1 LRLRPTTS
9 RARSPFGSTL
19 AWLGVRVHVTCALGL
34 GGRALALL
42 FRKGFSLPRVRARLA
57 GAMGVLVGGTLLL
70 GGPGAVFLDGALDFR
85 GLVLD
90 PPCLRAPGTRLDA
103 SVRGVR
109 STRADE
115 QRKRQKED
123 QHDDG
128 DDDGDGHGRV
138 LPRRVDG

>member
-1 LRLRPTTS
+1 
-9 RARSPFGSTL
+9 
-19 AWLGVRVHVTCALGL
+19 
-34 GGRALALL
+34 
-42 FRKGFSLPRVRARLA
+42 
-57 GAMGVLVGGTLLL
+57 
-70 GGPGAVFLDGALDFR
+70 
-85 GLVLD
+85 
-90 PPCLRAPGTRLDA
+90 
-103 SVRGVR
+103 VR

>member
-1 LRLRPTTS
+1 
-9 RARSPFGSTL
+9 
-19 AWLGVRVHVTCALGL
+19 
-34 GGRALALL
+34 
-42 FRKGFSLPRVRARLA
+42 
-57 GAMGVLVGGTLLL
+57 MGVLVGGTLLL
-70 GGPGAVFLDGALDFR
+70 GGPGAKFLDGALDFR

-90 PPCLRAPGTRLDA
+90 PPCLRAPGARFDA
-103 SVRGVR
+103 SLGGVR

-128 DDDGDGHGRV
+128 DDDGDSHGRV